1 MEYNVTWGDG
11 TLGLTL
17 RAELGDDMPPVVGR
31 ITREG
36 SAAALA
42 GVAVGHLLVSV
53 NGVETARRG
62 YTAVVH
68 ILKTIPRPCVLRF
81 RVPKSLAIHKN
92 NRHSEGTRANGN
104 SDNRSVRN
112 LYRQASA
119 YGDGRDHST
128 WSEPFAY
135 PRQQQHASSSPR
147 ENRSTSS
154 LLATNLAS
162 PDPTRLSDR
171 TSQGSDHRS
180 SNQRRSGGN
189 SLPPAFPTEQPT
201 MSPSHAGSITSD
213 QVLLLPPPPSSSG
226 RPKREMYT
234 VEWVEGPLGMIFR
247 PDDIDCHIPCIRK
260 ITGKG
265 LGSRGIERA
274 RVGDILLEINGAST
288 KEIGF
293 RQSISTLKS
302 LEKPAILK
310 FKRMR
315 RRVSR
320 SRDKEAASE
329 SGMRTLP
336 PPIMEDQEE
345 PAARIA
351 SPAPTPHHPTT
362 APSPLLI
369 SSDTTTSSMQHLPL
383 SAKLTSDAGMYD
395 IVWREGELGLKLKPT
410 ASDVPMVS
418 RLTGKG
424 SASGLHNAHVG
435 DVLVTVNGKL
445 VDESSYTSTLR
456 LLKHTPKPIILRF
469 RPVVRDTH
477 LPHHSMHPG
486 DTASSSSSSS
496 FHKRDQ
502 IPLDVAKQLV
512 ATSQGLDIM
521 TDDFA
526 GVSMREIEEGS
537 KEANYLRV
545 AAKAFVAI
553 QADKK
558 RGQKKAELTR
568 AEREAQVLAEALEQL
583 KDQARKYEEKL
594 AKQKTERILLP
605 ATADKSKAVIATAN
619 SLFAELKSSD
629 KFFSRDSID
638 FTHVEVNQDHLDKMR
653 DDMLKD
659 LSSITSS
666 APTLDSAL
674 VIPAAAQKCCFQC
687 ATVET
692 TLLPFYLDDSDN
704 QWYCETCWVQYYG
717 DPILDPVIVVQE
729 DAAAENDVPSTP
741 EAAEGAVAPVKSG
754 GGSRRPSTREGL
766 SLLKEIEEK
775 QARRE
780 AERMIKELEELRRSS
795 SATGSSANTGVNAI
809 ASSER
814 LSQPSS
820 TDRMER
826 DKRGKEELARHLQ
839 AAEAKAKADGNDAL
853 ARKLEAQRKRSL
865 VDVTSSSML
874 LRSTSDGAMSVSSI
888 RDSNTSP
895 TAKSDDEMHVRAY
908 DEDED
913 TYDDEE
919 YDQDTELLQNR
930 EDQNF
935 AMAKE
940 LQRMHE
946 VVHQAHRM
954 SMMMLGEEED
964 EDQVSDFTGLSED
977 QVNLFKK
984 LALESDH
991 RVSLATQEYFRGASD
1006 DSDSDSEGDDDDD
1019 GGDGVW
1025 I

>member
-11 TLGLTL
+11 NLGLTL

-31 ITREG
+31 ITRED

-42 GVAVGHLLVSV
+42 GVAVGHMLVSV

-62 YTAVVH
+62 YNAIVH
-68 ILKTIPRPCVLRF
+68 MLKTIPRPCVLRF
-81 RVPKSLAIHKN
+81 RVPKSLAIN
-92 NRHSEGTRANGN
+92 NASIITNNNTRHSDTARNNG
-104 SDNRSVRN
+104 
-112 LYRQASA
+112 
-119 YGDGRDHST
+119 
-128 WSEPFAY
+128 
-135 PRQQQHASSSPR
+135 
-147 ENRSTSS
+147 STS
-154 LLATNLAS
+154 LRHL
-162 PDPTRLSDR
+162 
-171 TSQGSDHRS
+171 HR
-180 SNQRRSGGN
+180 
-189 SLPPAFPTEQPT
+189 
-201 MSPSHAGSITSD
+201 
-213 QVLLLPPPPSSSG
+213 
-226 RPKREMYT
+226 KRETYS

-274 RVGDILLEINGAST
+274 RVGDILLEINGAPT

-320 SRDKEAASE
+320 SRDKEGSE
-329 SGMRTLP
+329 AVPANVHALP
-336 PPIMEDQEE
+336 PPIVEE
-345 PAARIA
+345 PDVPPA
-351 SPAPTPHHPTT
+351 PAPTIPHTLSSP
-362 APSPLLI
+362 PSPRPVAEPPVVSIPDANDLV
-369 SSDTTTSSMQHLPL
+369 HLPL
-383 SAKLTSDAGMYD
+383 STKLTADAGMYD

-410 ASDVPMVS
+410 PSDVPMIS

-424 SASGLHNAHVG
+424 TASGLHNAHIG
-435 DVLVTVNGKL
+435 DVLVTVNGKF

-469 RPVVRDTH
+469 RPIARD
-477 LPHHSMHPG
+477 HHVIAADSVSLSM
-486 DTASSSSSSS
+486 SS

-521 TDDFA
+521 RDEFA
-526 GVSMREIEEGS
+526 GVPIREIVEGS
-537 KEANYLRV
+537 NEANYLRV
-545 AAKAFVAI
+545 AAKAYVTI

-583 KDQARKYEEKL
+583 KEQARKYEEML
-594 AKQKTERILLP
+594 AKQKMERILRP
-605 ATADKSKAVIATAN
+605 ATENKSKAMIATAN

-638 FTHVEVNQDHLDKMR
+638 FTHLEVNQDHLDKMR
-653 DDMLKD
+653 DDVLKD
-659 LSSITSS
+659 LNSITSS
-666 APTLDSAL
+666 STEHL
-674 VIPAAAQKCCFQC
+674 VIPASAQKRCFQC
-687 ATVET
+687 AALET

-717 DPILDPVIVVQE
+717 DPLTAVVHE
-729 DAAAENDVPSTP
+729 EE
-741 EAAEGAVAPVKSG
+741 EAVVEVVAVAPVEEVEVGPTEAEAPSPPVDEITPLVSLPAPTVAAAPPKAG
-754 GGSRRPSTREGL
+754 LSRRPSTREDL

-780 AERMIKELEELRRSS
+780 AERMIKELEEIRRSS
-795 SATGSSANTGVNAI
+795 ALGAGNNGSFSNGNSASAVVST
-809 ASSER
+809 ER

-839 AAEAKAKADGNDAL
+839 AAEEKAKADGNDAL

-865 VDVTSSSML
+865 LDVTTMSRSASEGGASISS
-874 LRSTSDGAMSVSSI
+874 V
-888 RDSNTSP
+888 RDSSGPASP
-895 TAKSDDEMHVRAY
+895 TKSEDDVRGFHDDEEV
-908 DEDED
+908 D
-913 TYDDEE
+913 TYDEEEEE

-954 SMMMLGEEED
+954 SMMMMGEEED
-964 EDQVSDFTGLSED
+964 SVTEFTGLSSD
-977 QVNLFKK
+977 QVNLFRK

-991 RVSLATQEYFRGASD
+991 RVSMATHEYFRGHED
-1006 DSDSDSEGDDDDD
+1006 DSDSDEDSDAEE
-1019 GGDGVW
+1019 GDGVW